1 MQVHQLKYFCA
12 VARTGN
18 FTRAA
23 EHEHVAQPSLSQQI
37 LKLEDELGAKLFDRL
52 GRTARLTQFGQAFL
66 PRAEA
71 ILRQLGAAKL
81 EIQEMAG
88 LEKGTVVVGAIP
100 TLAPYFLPD
109 RLTSFAMR
117 YPQVQVSVVEEIT
130 AVLLQGLHEGRI
142 DLALTALPVAGE
154 GLVCEEL
161 LREPLYV
168 VLPSRHPLASQPAV
182 SLKQVEGE
190 RFLLLKEG
198 HCFRDNT
205 IAACRRARLQPNV
218 VFESGQFA
226 TILAMVAT
234 GMGVSLVPAMAVE
247 PRKGCKFVRVADPI
261 ACRRVGIV
269 RLKQHFATRAQSA
282 LLEHLRQSV
291 RPPTQLAAAGD

>member
-1 MQVHQLKYFCA
+1 VQVHQLRYFCA
-12 VARTGN
+12 VARSGN

-37 LKLEDELGAKLFDRL
+37 LKLEEELGAKLFERL

-66 PRAEA
+66 PRAQA
-71 ILRQLGAAKL
+71 ILRQLGAAKV

-88 LEKGTVVVGAIP
+88 LEKGRVIVGAIP
-100 TLAPYFLPD
+100 TIAPYFLPE
-109 RLTSFAMR
+109 RLTQFALK

-130 AVLLQGLHEGRI
+130 SVLLQDLHEARI
-142 DLALTALPVAGE
+142 DLALVALPVAGD

-161 LREPLYV
+161 LSEPMYV
-168 VLPSRHPLASQPAV
+168 VLPQRHRLASRASAALHQI
-182 SLKQVEGE
+182 EDE

-198 HCFRDNT
+198 HCFRDNA

-226 TILAMVAT
+226 TILAMVAA
-234 GMGVSLVPAMAVE
+234 GMGISLVPAMAVE
-247 PRKGCKFVRVADPI
+247 ARRGCKFVPVLDA
-261 ACRRVGIV
+261 AAHRRIGIV
-269 RLKQHFATRAQSA
+269 QLKQHFSTRAQRA
-282 LLEHLRQSV
+282 FLEHMRQSV
-291 RPPTQLAAAGD
+291 KPRAQAVAR